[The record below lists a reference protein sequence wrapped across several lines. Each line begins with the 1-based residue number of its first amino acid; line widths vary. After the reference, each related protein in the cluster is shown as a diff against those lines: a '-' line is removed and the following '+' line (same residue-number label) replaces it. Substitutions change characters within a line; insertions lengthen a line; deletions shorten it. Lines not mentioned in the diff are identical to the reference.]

1 MKFVPETVTR
11 MVGRQV
17 LVAQKNAPT
26 ILFGAGVVGV
36 VTSTVLAC
44 RSTLKLDSVLE
55 EAEQNRSKAE
65 LVHKASIPTYT
76 EADYHQDLRVIQVKT
91 AAAIV
96 KLYAP
101 AIIVGTLSI
110 ACLAKSHNI
119 LSRRNAALSA
129 AYAAADKAFREYRK
143 RVVDEYGEEKDRE
156 FRYGAEEKTIL
167 EQTEKG
173 TKKTTELRRGAK
185 SGGSM
190 YARFFEE
197 TNPNWHRIPEYNW
210 TFLHGQQRWANDRL
224 RARGYLFLNEV
235 YESLGIEKCSYGQ
248 VVGWVYKGPEAGDG
262 YVDFG
267 IFDGQNFDKVFEFM
281 IGDEGSVLLDF
292 NVDGEVHAIL
302 DQIETR

>member
-1 MKFVPETVTR
+1 MKFLPDTVTR
-11 MVGRQV
+11 MVGRQI
-17 LVAQKNAPT
+17 LVAQKNSPT

-44 RSTLKLDSVLE
+44 RSTLKLDTVLE
-55 EAEQNRSKAE
+55 EAEQNRSKAQ
-65 LVHKASIPTYT
+65 LVHSAQIATYT
-76 EADYHQDLRVIQVKT
+76 EADYHQDLRVIQAKT
-91 AAAIV
+91 AIAIV

-143 RVVDEYGEEKDRE
+143 RVVDEYGEDKDRE
-156 FRYGAEEKTIL
+156 FRYGTETQTIL
-167 EQTEKG
+167 EKQEDGST
-173 TKKTTELRRGAK
+173 TKIKELRRSAK
-185 SGGSM
+185 AGGSM
-190 YARFFEE
+190 YARFFEP
-197 TNPNWHRIPEYNW
+197 TNANWSPVPEYNW

-248 VVGWVYKGPEAGDG
+248 TVGWVWKGDG
-262 YVDFG
+262 DNFVDFG
-267 IFDGQNFDKVFEFM
+267 IFEGQNFDKVFEFM
-281 IGDEGSVLLDF
+281 IGDEGAVLLDF
-292 NVDGEVHAIL
+292 NVVGEVHAIL